1 MGQPLILAPLYICI
15 LCILK
20 LIQDSFQRLCIAF
33 QLKINQQYQAKIS
46 TKQKKEDDVSCQEG
60 ISTSNKSLV

>member
-1 MGQPLILAPLYICI
+1 MSQPLIWAALEFQTCI
-15 LCILK
+15 SK
-20 LIQDSFQRLCIAF
+20 LIQDSFQRLGIAF
-33 QLKINQQYQAKIS
+33 ELNINQKYQATIS